1 MALLQEL
8 PRARPRAGRG
18 RLSGSAMPA
27 SYTARELEAWNERIR
42 AIVRQ
47 LGLDPYPQEFE
58 ICDHEQML
66 AYMVYSGMPSH
77 YPHWSYGKGYEK
89 LKTLYDYG
97 VSGLPY
103 EMVIN
108 SNPCIGYLMRDNT
121 LLLQVLTMAH
131 VYGHNDFFKNN
142 FTFQPTRSEFT
153 IEGFKTHA
161 DRVREYVEDPSIG
174 LEKVERLLDAAHALS
189 LQCRRNLAIHKQTE
203 EEALERRLEESQPS
217 VDPFQSIHRRPEYVA
232 PDLNRSPLYPEED
245 ILIFI
250 RDHNPH
256 FSDWEKDLLT
266 IVHEEAQYFIPQIE
280 TKIMNEGWAS
290 FWHKRI
296 LEALELPQ
304 GMKIEFMV
312 RHNQVL
318 SPAPGSINPYHLGLR
333 VWEDIER
340 RWSHPTAEEEMEFGP
355 RTKSAQ
361 EKIFEAREVERDSSF
376 LRRYLTEELIRE
388 LNLFEYQ
395 SRGGD
400 RVVARVADDENW
412 RLIKE
417 TLIRNV
423 GMGAVPVIKIED
435 ADYNNNRVLFLKHHH
450 NGRDLHLEYAEKT
463 LQYLHQLWGREVVL
477 ETEINGKKSLLCFAD
492 DKLSIKPLN

>member
-1 MALLQEL
+1 
-8 PRARPRAGRG
+8 
-18 RLSGSAMPA
+18 MPA
-27 SYTARELEAWNERIR
+27 TFTVEELESWNERIL
-42 AIVRQ
+42 AAAKNF
-47 LGLDPYPQEFE
+47 GLDPYTQEFE

-77 YPHWSYGKGYEK
+77 YPHWSYGKSFEK

-108 SNPCIGYLMRDNT
+108 SNPAIAYLMRDNS
-121 LLLQVLTMAH
+121 LLLQVLTIAH

-142 FTFQPTRSEFT
+142 FTFKSTRAEFT
-153 IEGFKTHA
+153 IETFKTHA
-161 DRVREYVEDPSIG
+161 DRVRTYVEDPSIG
-174 LEKVERLLDAAHALS
+174 LEKVERILDAAHALH
-189 LQCRRNLAIHKQTE
+189 LQCRRNLAIRKQTE
-203 EEALERRLEESQPS
+203 EEAVERRLEESAPS
-217 VDPFQSIHRRPEYVA
+217 VDPFQSIHRRQEYVA
-232 PDLNRSPLYPEED
+232 PDLNRVPLYPEED
-245 ILIFI
+245 LLLFI

-296 LEALELPQ
+296 LETLELPQ
-304 GMKIEFMV
+304 GMQIEFMV

-318 SPAPGSINPYHLGLR
+318 SPARGSINPYHLGIK

-340 RWSHPTAEEEMEFGP
+340 RWDRPAPEKERRAGAK
-355 RTKSAQ
+355 RKSGK
-361 EKIFEAREVERDSSF
+361 EKIFEVREVERDASF

-395 SRGGD
+395 SRGRD
-400 RVVARVADDENW
+400 QVVARVADDENW
-412 RLIKE
+412 RAIKE

-423 GMGAVPVIKIED
+423 GTGTVPVIKIED
-435 ADYNNNRVLFLKHHH
+435 ADYNNNRVLYLKHHH
-450 NGRDLHLEYAEKT
+450 DGRDLQLEYAEKT
-463 LQYLHQLWGREVVL
+463 LKYVHDLWSREVVL
-477 ETEINGKKSLLCFAD
+477 ESEINGKPSLLTFAE
-492 DKLSIKPLN
+492 DKLLIKPLH